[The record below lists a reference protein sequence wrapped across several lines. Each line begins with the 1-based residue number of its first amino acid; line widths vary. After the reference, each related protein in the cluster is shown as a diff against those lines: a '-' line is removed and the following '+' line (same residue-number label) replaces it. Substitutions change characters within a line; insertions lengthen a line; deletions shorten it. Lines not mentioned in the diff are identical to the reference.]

1 MKIEATDK
9 QGRLAFFQGLYD
21 EARAEAEGYY
31 AKLAQHLEQYKGSKK
46 LDETEVDAEV
56 VRNITYELVE
66 SQVTSYIPTPSVA
79 PKMQSE
85 TNERLARVVET
96 LLRNKRDELPFE
108 RMNDIDERYNPI
120 YGGSVW
126 LCEWDDSITTHNTE
140 GDVKISCLS
149 PRHFV
154 GQPHLFDVQEMEYL
168 FITFETTKEDILRRF
183 DEVDEVLLEETE
195 NEDKA
200 DDKTAT
206 LYVCY
211 YKNDADKVCQ
221 FVWSGDAV
229 LLDVEDFYQR
239 KRKYCKQCGE
249 REGVCK
255 CEKPQLALRDEEY
268 EEPGRDVPRSFL
280 PPIPALS
287 PVFENGQ
294 MVTEIQKRQVQDVQG
309 PVSFEENGV
318 LFPLTED
325 VRVPKFAPTRLPF
338 YTPSVFPVVIR
349 KNTSE
354 EDALLGQSDC
364 EFIRP
369 QQQAINKLESRI
381 HQKLMRSGVY
391 PIVPD
396 DYDGELDNSIFEKVF
411 RVSQGT
417 KGLYD
422 RLDLEAN
429 VSQDIAQSER
439 LYDQAKRILGISDTF
454 QGQRDSSA
462 QSGKAKELQIQQ
474 SAGRLDSKRQMKN
487 AAYADIDRIIFQ
499 YYLAYADE
507 PRPATFRDAEG
518 TLQNCVFNRYDFLEQ
533 DEAGEWY
540 YNDQFLFRTDATV
553 DVDRAREAL
562 WQENRQNFQSGAYG
576 DPSLNR
582 TRLIFWLNMERMH
595 YPFAHDNVERIRE
608 DVRREDQMAA
618 MQQQMNAMGKELESR
633 RGYEQFLMERL
644 KGRGGV

>member
-9 QGRLAFFQGLYD
+9 AERLAFFQELYE
-21 EARAEAEGYY
+21 EARAETDGYY
-31 AKLAQHLEQYKGSKK
+31 EKLTQHLEQYKGSKK
-46 LDETEVDAEV
+46 LDGSDVEAEV

-66 SQVTSYIPTPSVA
+66 SQVTSYIPTPSVS

-85 TNERLARVVET
+85 LNERLARVVET
-96 LLRNKRDELPFE
+96 MLRNKRDELPFE

-126 LCEWDDSITTHNTE
+126 LCEWDDSIRTHNTA

-168 FITFETTKEDILRRF
+168 FITFETTKEDIVRRF
-183 DEVDEVLLEETE
+183 DVELEVAEKTESEES
-195 NEDKA
+195 D

-206 LYVCY
+206 LIVCY
-211 YKNDADKVCQ
+211 YKNDAGKVCE
-221 FVWSGDAV
+221 FVWSADTV
-229 LLDVEDFYQR
+229 LLDVEDYYQR
-239 KRKYCKQCGE
+239 KRRVCRACGK
-249 REGVCK
+249 REGTCH
-255 CEKPQLALRDEEY
+255 CENPKLELQNEEF
-268 EEPGRDVPRSFL
+268 EELTRDVIRGFSE
-280 PPIPALS
+280 PIPAIS
-287 PVFENGQ
+287 PVFENGVLQ
-294 MVTEIQKRQVQDVQG
+294 TEMQKRQVMDEGG
-309 PVSFEENGV
+309 PVSFLDEMNI
-318 LFPLTED
+318 LTPLMED
-325 VRVPKFAPTRLPF
+325 VKIPRTAPTRLPF
-338 YTPSVFPVVIR
+338 YVPNVFPVVIR

-369 QQQAINKLESRI
+369 QQQAINKVETRI

-391 PIVPD
+391 PIVPEE
-396 DYDGELDNSIFEKVF
+396 YNGELDNSIYERVL

-422 RLDLEAN
+422 RLDLQ
-429 VSQDIAQSER
+429 VSIQQDIAQSER
-439 LYDQAKRILGISDTF
+439 LYDHAKRILGISDTF

-487 AAYADIDRIIFQ
+487 AAYAELDAVIFQ

-507 PRPATFRDAEG
+507 PRPAVYRDAQG
-518 TLQNCVFNRYDFLEQ
+518 NLQNCTFNRYDFLVQ

-540 YNDQFLFRTDATV
+540 YNDQFLFRTDASV
-553 DVDRAREAL
+553 DVDRSREAL
-562 WQENRQNFQSGAYG
+562 WAENRQNFQSGAYG
-576 DPSLNR
+576 DPTSNR
-582 TRLIFWLNMERMH
+582 TRLVFWQNMERMH
-595 YPFAHDNVERIRE
+595 YPFAHDNVERLKEEVARDE
-608 DVRREDQMAA
+608 QMAQMQQQMAA
-618 MQQQMNAMGKELESR
+618 MQGEIDTRKE
-633 RGYEQFLMERL
+633 YEALLQGQV
-644 KGRGGV
+644 KGGQV

>member
-1 MKIEATDK
+1 MKIEASDK
-9 QGRLAFFQGLYD
+9 VGRLSFFVGLYE
-21 EARAEAEGYY
+21 EARAEADGYY
-31 AKLAQHLEQYKGSKK
+31 EKLTQHLEQYKGSKK
-46 LDETEVDAEV
+46 LDNTDEEAEV

-66 SQVTSYIPTPSVA
+66 SQVTSYIPTPSVS

-85 TNERLARVVET
+85 ENERLARAIET
-96 LLRNKRDELPFE
+96 MLRNKRDELPFE

-126 LCEWDDSITTHNTE
+126 LCEWDDSILTHNTV
-140 GDVKISCLS
+140 GDVKLTCLS

-168 FITFETTKEDILRRF
+168 FITFETTKEDIVRRF
-183 DEVDEVLLEETE
+183 GVTPEEAERTE
-195 NEDKA
+195 NDDDA

-211 YKNDADKVCQ
+211 YKNDADKICQ
-221 FVWSGDAV
+221 FIWSCDTV

-239 KRKYCKQCGE
+239 KRRYCEHCGE

-255 CEKPQLALRDEEY
+255 CEKPKFKLKNEEY
-268 EEPGRDVPRSFL
+268 EELTRDVVRTFA
-280 PPIPALS
+280 PPIPAVS
-287 PVFENGQ
+287 PVMENG
-294 MVTEIQKRQVQDVQG
+294 MPVYDVQKKQVVDEANG
-309 PVSFEENGV
+309 PVSFEENG
-318 LFPLTED
+318 LLMPLMED
-325 VRVPKFAPTRLPF
+325 VSVPRMAPTQLPF
-338 YTPSVFPVVIR
+338 YTPSLFPVVIR

-381 HQKLMRSGVY
+381 HQKLIESGVY
-391 PIVPD
+391 AIVPED
-396 DYDGELDNSIFEKVF
+396 FDGELNNSVFKKVF

-439 LYDQAKRILGISDTF
+439 LYDQAKRILGISDTY
-454 QGQRDSSA
+454 QGQRDTSA

-474 SAGRLDSKRQMKN
+474 AAGRLDSKRQMKN
-487 AAYADIDRIIFQ
+487 TAYADIDRIIFQ

-518 TLQNCVFNRYDFLEQ
+518 TLQNCVFNRYDFLAQ

-540 YNDQFLFRTDATV
+540 YNDQFLFRTDASI
-553 DVDRAREAL
+553 DVDRSREAL

-576 DPSLNR
+576 DPAQSR

-608 DVRREDQMAA
+608 DVRREQEMAA
-618 MQQQMNAMGKELESR
+618 MQQQMAAMQGEIDR
-633 RGYEQFLMERL
+633 RKGYEELLVGQL
-644 KGRGGV
+644 KGGQR

>member
-1 MKIEATDK
+1 MKIEASDK
-9 QGRLAFFQGLYD
+9 AGRLAFFQDLYE
-21 EARAEAEGYY
+21 EARAEADGYY
-31 AKLAQHLEQYKGSKK
+31 EKLTQHLEQYKGSKK
-46 LDETEVDAEV
+46 LDGSEEEAEV

-66 SQVTSYIPTPSVA
+66 SQVTSYIPTPSVT
-79 PKMQSE
+79 PRVQSE
-85 TNERLARVVET
+85 QNERLAHIVQT
-96 LLRNKRDELPFE
+96 MLRNKRDELPFE

-126 LCEWDDSITTHNTE
+126 LCEWDDSIMTHNTV

-149 PRHFV
+149 PCHFV
-154 GQPHLFDVQEMEYL
+154 GQPHLYDVQEMEYL
-168 FITFETTKEDILRRF
+168 FITFETTKEDIVRRF
-183 DEVDEVLLEETE
+183 GVEPELSEQTE
-195 NEDKA
+195 NDEEA

-206 LYVCY
+206 LYICY
-211 YKNDADKVCQ
+211 YKDDADKVCQ
-221 FVWSGDAV
+221 FVWSADTV

-239 KRKYCKQCGE
+239 KRKLCAHCGE
-249 REGVCK
+249 KEGVCK
-255 CEKPQLALRDEEY
+255 CEKPRFVLHNEEF
-268 EEPGRDVPRSFL
+268 EETGRDVMRTFL

-287 PVFENGQ
+287 PVFKNG
-294 MVTEIQKRQVQDVQG
+294 MLVTDTVKRQVVDENG
-309 PVSFEENGV
+309 SPVSFEENG
-318 LFPLTED
+318 LIFPLTED
-325 VRVPKFAPTRLPF
+325 VQVPRTAPTRLPF
-338 YTPSVFPVVIR
+338 YTPHIFPVVIR

-381 HQKLMRSGVY
+381 HQKLIRSGVY
-391 PIVPD
+391 PVVPENF
-396 DYDGELDNSIFEKVF
+396 DGELDNSVFDKPF
-411 RVSQGT
+411 RVSQAT

-439 LYDQAKRILGISDTF
+439 LYDQAKRILGISDTY
-454 QGQRDSSA
+454 QGQRDTSA

-487 AAYADIDRIIFQ
+487 AAYADLDSIIFQ

-507 PRPATFRDAEG
+507 PRPATYRDAEG
-518 TLQNCVFNRYDFLEQ
+518 TLQNCTFNRYDFLAQ

-553 DVDRAREAL
+553 DIDRAREAL
-562 WQENRQNFQSGAYG
+562 WQENRQNFQSGSYG
-576 DPSLNR
+576 DPAASR

-608 DVRREDQMAA
+608 DIKREEQLAA
-618 MQQQMNAMGKELESR
+618 MQQQMAAMQGEIDNSKE
-633 RGYEQFLMERL
+633 YEALPQGQL
-644 KGRGGV
+644 KGGQA

>member
-9 QGRLAFFQGLYD
+9 AERLAFFQELYE
-21 EARAEAEGYY
+21 EARAETDGYY
-31 AKLAQHLEQYKGSKK
+31 EKLTQHLEQYKGSKK
-46 LDETEVDAEV
+46 LDGSDVEAEV

-66 SQVTSYIPTPSVA
+66 SQVTSYIPTPSVS

-85 TNERLARVVET
+85 LNERLARVVET
-96 LLRNKRDELPFE
+96 MLRNKRDELPFE

-126 LCEWDDSITTHNTE
+126 LCEWDDSIRTHNTV

-168 FITFETTKEDILRRF
+168 FITFETTKEDIVRRF
-183 DEVDEVLLEETE
+183 DVELEVAEKTESEES
-195 NEDKA
+195 D

-206 LYVCY
+206 LIVCY
-211 YKNDADKVCQ
+211 YKNDAGKVCE
-221 FVWSGDAV
+221 FVWSADTV
-229 LLDVEDFYQR
+229 LLDVEDYYQR
-239 KRKYCKQCGE
+239 KRRVCRACGE
-249 REGVCK
+249 REGTCH
-255 CEKPQLALRDEEY
+255 CENPKLELQNEEF
-268 EEPGRDVPRSFL
+268 EELTRDVIRGFSE
-280 PPIPALS
+280 PIPAIS
-287 PVFENGQ
+287 PVFENGVLQ
-294 MVTEIQKRQVQDVQG
+294 TEMQKRQVMDEG
-309 PVSFEENGV
+309 EPVSFLDEMNI
-318 LFPLTED
+318 LTPLMED
-325 VRVPKFAPTRLPF
+325 VKIPRTAPTRLPF
-338 YTPSVFPVVIR
+338 YVPNVFPVVIR

-369 QQQAINKLESRI
+369 QQQAINKVETRI

-391 PIVPD
+391 PIVPEE
-396 DYDGELDNSIFEKVF
+396 YNGELDNTVYERVL

-422 RLDLEAN
+422 RLDLQ
-429 VSQDIAQSER
+429 VSIQQDIAQSER
-439 LYDQAKRILGISDTF
+439 LYDHAKRILGISDTF

-487 AAYADIDRIIFQ
+487 AAYAELDAVIFQ

-507 PRPATFRDAEG
+507 PRPAVYRDAQG
-518 TLQNCVFNRYDFLEQ
+518 NLQNYTFNRYDFLVQ

-540 YNDQFLFRTDATV
+540 YNDQFLFRTDASV
-553 DVDRAREAL
+553 DVDRSREAL
-562 WQENRQNFQSGAYG
+562 WAENRQNFQSGAYG
-576 DPSLNR
+576 DPNSNR
-582 TRLIFWLNMERMH
+582 TRLIFWQNMERMH
-595 YPFAHDNVERIRE
+595 YPFAHDNVERLKEEVARDE
-608 DVRREDQMAA
+608 QMAQMQQQMAA
-618 MQQQMNAMGKELESR
+618 MQGEIDTRKE
-633 RGYEQFLMERL
+633 YEALLQEQA
-644 KGRGGV
+644 KGGQV